1 MPNNHNDEL
10 IKRKA
15 DHLRLCASDRV
26 KYTAKTNGFEN
37 YEFIHDAATET
48 DISAIDLRT
57 FFFGHEINV
66 PFMISCMTGGTDE
79 ANNINLKLAAAAREL
94 KIPLGLGSQR
104 YLLESNDLVH
114 HFEMIR
120 QEAGDIPLVGNIGA
134 AQVSMTENPDEFSI
148 LVEASKIDVLAVH
161 LNPAQELF
169 QKGGDLNFTGLMKNL
184 EYLANHIEIPVIVKE
199 VGSGISGTTAAR
211 LLETGVKGIDVAG
224 AGGTTWTGVE
234 ILRNGG
240 NSSHNFWNWG
250 LPTSYCIRTVHELK
264 MKYDFLLIGSGGI
277 DNSFDNARAL
287 ALGADIT
294 ASARKV
300 LQALLEGGTDAV
312 INLINGYFED
322 LKKIM
327 FLTGS
332 STLSELRND
341 KLIIK
346 SELF

>member
-1 MPNNHNDEL
+1 MPEHNNDEL
-10 IKRKA
+10 IKRKS

-26 KYTAKTNGFEN
+26 KYNTKTNGFEH
-37 YEFIHDAATET
+37 YEFIHNAVTET
-48 DISAIDLRT
+48 DINEIDLNT
-57 FFFGHEINV
+57 LFLGHEISL

-79 ANNINLKLAAAAREL
+79 ANNINLKLAEAAREL
-94 KIPLGLGSQR
+94 NIPLGLGSQR
-104 YLLESNDLVH
+104 YLLESDKLVH
-114 HFEMIR
+114 HFEQIR
-120 QEAGDIPLVGNIGA
+120 KESGNVPLVGNIGA
-134 AQVSMTENPDEFSI
+134 AQVSLSENPDEFSR

-169 QKGGDLNFTGLMKNL
+169 QKGGDLSFSCLLKNL
-184 EYLANHIEIPVIVKE
+184 EYMTRHFEIPIIAKE
-199 VGSGISGTTAAR
+199 VGSGIDYEPARR
-211 LLETGVKGIDVAG
+211 LLDTGVGGIDVAG

-240 NSSHNFWNWG
+240 DNSDQFWNWG
-250 LPTSYCIRTVHELK
+250 LPTSYCIKKVFELK
-264 MKYDFLLIGSGGI
+264 MGYHFLLIGSGGI
-277 DNSFDNARAL
+277 DNSFDNAKAL

-300 LQALLEGGTDAV
+300 LQALLDGGTEGV

-332 STLSELRND
+332 SNLSELRKK
-341 KLIIK
+341 KLILK